1 MNNLSNL
8 KNGREPSPLPP
19 TVKRSQVTSA
29 NEMEQCLNVLQ
40 SNKDRWVIT
49 GIDERIA
56 ILDEIKRDL
65 IPLSDRWV
73 ALSIEAKGIPQHS
86 YGEGEEWMFLG
97 GIYGLIA
104 SLRQS
109 LADIKKYGSPRIAG
123 PITMRSD
130 NQTVVRVFP
139 QTLIERTMFPGLT
152 EEVWMEPGIFPE
164 ETLISQAQAYKDQ
177 DAWGAVCLVLGAGNV
192 STLPITDIF
201 HRLFIANHVVILKLN
216 PVNDYLGPLM
226 EKGFSTLIKRGF
238 LRIVYGG
245 AAEGTYLCHHPLV
258 DEVHLT
264 GSDKTF
270 ETIVFGSDSNSERK
284 TQKRPLISKPVTGE
298 LGNITPVIIVPGP
311 WSDNDIRKQAEKI
324 TTGFVVNAGCN
335 CLTPRVIVQHK
346 NWGKREAL
354 IKAIGKAM
362 ANLETRKA
370 YYPGAVER
378 HAAYIAAHPNALLFG
393 DTSQGRLPWTLIPD
407 IDPKNENDICFKKEA
422 FCSLLAETALD
433 AANIPEFIDRA
444 VDFVNGTLW
453 GTLTVSIVI
462 HPKSL
467 CDPKVA
473 VSLERALVNL
483 HYGTIFVNE
492 WGALANPFPRTPWGG
507 FPGSDIYNVQSGIG
521 FVNNTLMF
529 SRPQKT
535 VIRGPFKKT
544 PDITQVT
551 FRHFHSDAKKF
562 ATYLASP
569 SIWKIPGLARI
580 EFQG

>member
-19 TVKRSQVTSA
+19 TVKRNQVTSA
-29 NEMEQCLNVLQ
+29 KEMEQCLIVLQ

-49 GIDERIA
+49 NIDERIA
-56 ILDEIKRDL
+56 ILDDIKRDL
-65 IPLSDRWV
+65 IALSDRWV

-86 YGEGEEWMFLG
+86 YGEGEEWTSLG

-139 QTLIERTMFPGLT
+139 QTLIERIMFPGLR

-164 ETLISQAQAYKDQ
+164 ETLISQARVYKDP

-226 EKGFSTLIKRGF
+226 EKGFSVLIKRGF

-258 DEVHLT
+258 DEVHVT

-311 WSDNDIRKQAEKI
+311 WSDSDIRKQAEKI
-324 TTGFVVNAGCN
+324 TTGLAVNAGCN
-335 CLTPRVIVQHK
+335 CLTPRVIVQQK
-346 NWGKREAL
+346 NWSKREAL
-354 IKAIGKAM
+354 IKAIGKDM

-378 HAAYIAAHPNALLFG
+378 HAAYIATHPDALLFG
-393 DTSQGRLPWTLIPD
+393 DTSQGHLPWTFIPD

-433 AANIPEFIDRA
+433 APNIPEFIDRA

-544 PDITQVT
+544 PDITRVT
-551 FRHFHSDAKKF
+551 FRHFHSAAKKF

-569 SIWKIPGLARI
+569 SIWKIPGLAWI
-580 EFQG
+580 EFQR